1 MQDPPPEPRSLSSV
15 ILGIAYMLGMTFLSA
30 IMNSA
35 ARHVT
40 ETIHP
45 FEIVFFRNLFSILF
59 VLPLLP
65 RYGWATLKTQRFRT
79 HIGRACLNV
88 VNMLLF
94 FTAITMTPLA
104 EVVAL
109 GFSAPIIATFLAVII
124 LGEVVGW
131 RRWTAIL
138 VAFGGALIILQPGV
152 DSVTLGQGVTLMAAA
167 TWAGCLL
174 FIKTLSRTEHSITI
188 VTYATFLMTPL
199 SLVPALFVWQW
210 PNFHEFL
217 WLAFIGISGGCA
229 QFFLAQALHETDLS
243 VIMPFDFTKLI
254 WVSLIA
260 FLFFGE
266 IPELTTW
273 IGGAVIFAAGLYI
286 AQREAAKEDAERDEL
301 ER

>member
-1 MQDPPPEPRSLSSV
+1 MHNPPPERRRLSGAM
-15 ILGIAYMLGMTFLSA
+15 LGITYMLGMTFLSA
-30 IMNSA
+30 VMNSA

-40 ETIHP
+40 ETVHP
-45 FEIVFFRNLFSILF
+45 FEIVFFRNLFSMLF
-59 VLPLLP
+59 VLPLLMQ
-65 RYGWATLKTQRFRT
+65 YGWPILKTDRLRT

-94 FTAITMTPLA
+94 FTAVTMTPLA
-104 EVVAL
+104 ELVAL
-109 GFSAPIIATFLAVII
+109 GFSAPIFATFLAVII

-131 RRWTAIL
+131 RRWSAML

-273 IGGAVIFAAGLYI
+273 IGGAVIFSAGLYI
-286 AQREAAKEDAERDEL
+286 AQRETATEAGEPDEL
-301 ER
+301 DR

>member
-15 ILGIAYMLGMTFLSA
+15 MLGIAYMLGMTFLSA

-138 VAFGGALIILQPGV
+138 VA
-152 DSVTLGQGVTLMAAA
+152 LGQGVTLMAAA

-174 FIKTLSRTEHSITI
+174 FIKTLSKTEHSITI